1 MLLSHLLQLHNL
13 QEQLHVK
20 RKYTKIL
27 IFIENFI
34 PAEPSSVLTERK
46 NGGGVPSVGTV
57 NTVMFS
63 SSDPSPSDVVYV
75 ASS

>member
-1 MLLSHLLQLHNL
+1 MLLSHLSQPHNL

-20 RKYTKIL
+20 RKYTKIP
-27 IFIENFI
+27 IEKFI
-34 PAEPSSVLTERK
+34 PAEPSAVLTERK
-46 NGGGVPSVGTV
+46 NGGGVPSVGRV
-57 NTVMFS
+57 NTIMFS